1 MNSQTVF
8 DTRLFESLA
17 KSKISESLA
26 IVICKKA
33 IERKRTSPEYWRDKT
48 GKQIVD
54 ELGVSEAEAEQLATA
69 LALNRPKQRDPTDVP
84 KNKQIKTI

>member
-8 DTRLFESLA
+8 DTRLFETLA
-17 KSKISESLA
+17 KSKIGESLA

-33 IERKRTSPEYWRDKT
+33 IERKRTSPEYWRGKT

-54 ELGVSEAEAEQLATA
+54 ELGVSEAEAEQLVAA
-69 LALNRPKQRDPTDVP
+69 LAPNRPKQREPTIDSQI
-84 KNKQIKTI
+84 KQIKSS